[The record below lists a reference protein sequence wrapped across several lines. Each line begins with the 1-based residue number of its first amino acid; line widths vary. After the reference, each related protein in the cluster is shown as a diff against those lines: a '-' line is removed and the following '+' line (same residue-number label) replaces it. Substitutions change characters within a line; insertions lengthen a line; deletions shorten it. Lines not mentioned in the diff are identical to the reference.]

1 MKEFYKFDSAPEGS
15 LVMKGLGSIDYC
27 DSYMVIKDT
36 DDSVD
41 EITGRIFTLPGW
53 IQALLKIRQV
63 FIVRLFGLKTGDHEI
78 PVIEKNEHEVV
89 VGEDDKHLY
98 FRISVMKKQA
108 PRGTGIYLTTI
119 VKFNNLLGKIY
130 FFFIKPFH
138 KQVVKSLLKKV

>member
-1 MKEFYKFDSAPEGS
+1 MIEFYKFSEPPEGS

-27 DSYMVIKDT
+27 DSYMIIKQT
-36 DDSVD
+36 DDPVD

-53 IQALLKIRQV
+53 IQALLKLRQV
-63 FIVRLFGLKTGDHEI
+63 LIVKPFGLKTGDHEI
-78 PVIEKNEHEVV
+78 PVIDKNEHEVV

-98 FRISVMKKQA
+98 FRISVMKKKTS
-108 PRGTGIYLTTI
+108 RGTGVCLTTI